1 MSMMDKKRLKYQSN
15 YEKIRNPLFVYYSIF
30 ASLGKGIRKNE
41 PLGKSEYF
49 FPREIRR
56 EIGLGLRIPYITG
69 TGKRYR

>member
-30 ASLGKGIRKNE
+30 ASLGKGIRKKE

-49 FPREIRR
+49 FP
-56 EIGLGLRIPYITG
+56 
-69 TGKRYR
+69 